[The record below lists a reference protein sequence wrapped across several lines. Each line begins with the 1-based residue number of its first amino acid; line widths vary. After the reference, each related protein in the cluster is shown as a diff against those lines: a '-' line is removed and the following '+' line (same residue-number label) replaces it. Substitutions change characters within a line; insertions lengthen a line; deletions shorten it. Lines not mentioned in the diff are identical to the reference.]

1 MSVLMLQL
9 EAAARERVQRSD
21 RQEEESAQVPCD
33 LQVFLH
39 STAQFGPASMR
50 ELMVG
55 QSLSF
60 PSTQIHT
67 CDQASKQLGKQAD
80 VS

>member
-1 MSVLMLQL
+1 MSVLIIQL
-9 EAAARERVQRSD
+9 EAAARERVQRGD
-21 RQEEESAQVPCD
+21 KLEEDAVQVPSD

-55 QSLSF
+55 QILSF
-60 PSTQIHT
+60 PSPQIYT
-67 CDQASKQLGKQAD
+67 CDQASKQVGKQPD
-80 VS
+80 MS